1 MSLHAYQTILEAP
14 IKPVFER
21 TLIATVQE
29 FFDAS
34 QVSTTLGWVSAQA
47 IGIVEARQGGFTP
60 TSTTPRFT
68 ALRVKQ
74 IMVWGPEDGKGWL
87 SLETR
92 GSLNNLTLQDDANY
106 RSFGIPGSRRAALN
120 IRPNFLQR
128 NQWLDTQTSA
138 EATARIFTV
147 AVGGTDTESALAN
160 CVVRLT
166 LALR

>member
-1 MSLHAYQTILEAP
+1 MTILEAP
-14 IKPVFER
+14 QKPVFER
-21 TLIATVQE
+21 TIIATVQE
-29 FFDAS
+29 FYDAA
-34 QVSTTLGWVSAQA
+34 QSTTTMGWISAQQ
-47 IGIVEARQGGFTP
+47 IGIVEARQGGFSP
-60 TSTTPRFT
+60 SSTTPRFT

-74 IMVWGPEDGKGWL
+74 IMVWGPEDGKGYL
-87 SLETR
+87 TLETR
-92 GSLNNLTLQDDANY
+92 GSLNNLTLQDDAMY

-128 NQWLDTQTSA
+128 NQWLDSQTSA

-147 AVGGTDTESALAN
+147 AVGGTTTESALEN